1 MQSSTA
7 VAPHQ
12 CNNQQHNIYNIYS
25 QHIFFME
32 DVTDKEGGK
41 VYSNWSTPTIVHGS
55 GILGTL
61 DDFLSVYRYSAT

>member
-32 DVTDKEGGK
+32 DVTDKEGGRF
-41 VYSNWSTPTIVHGS
+41 
-55 GILGTL
+55 ILIEAHQPSCMAL
-61 DDFLSVYRYSAT
+61 AF